1 MDNFIKKHLQ
11 DIATAIDEI
20 ESFSMINP
28 SYLKISAKT
37 YVLDGQ

>member
-20 ESFSMINP
+20 ESFFDE
-28 SYLKISAKT
+28 SA
-37 YVLDGQ
+37 QAI